1 MQSVTQRLIRK
12 TPSIPSSARPSRLN
26 RGAFSLIELM
36 IVITIIAILMSL
48 LLVGVRGAMNTARN
62 ATVTVEFKQ
71 LEKGIADFKAK
82 YGAEPPSSIVLF
94 EAPAGWTGSS
104 PSAVI
109 VNRSRALVRQM
120 WPDFDFSMPNPAPMA
135 AGRDINGDGDKSDT
149 IILNGSECLV
159 FFLGGVNATNIVDKT
174 GTTIGTAG
182 NPVTTWAPLGFSAN
196 PTSPFSRGG
205 ARSGPFHEFSNIRVI
220 NRDGSADAEGMPEY
234 LDQLPGQRNPILYA
248 SSYGG
253 RGYRDAD
260 VQFTTQPTYNAYT
273 TAPTGFAYFYRR
285 YTGTNPATAANFV
298 AAPAFN
304 PKSCQL
310 ISPGSDG
317 EYGWGG
323 TLSADM
329 EMIEPRAERYSERD
343 NITNFKGG
351 TIN

>member
-1 MQSVTQRLIRK
+1 MQSVRQRLIRK
-12 TPSIPSSARPSRLN
+12 TPSITSSARTQRPH

-48 LLVGVRGAMNTARN
+48 LLVGVRGAMTTARN
-62 ATVTVEFKQ
+62 ATVTVEFKNI
-71 LEKGIADFKAK
+71 EKGIADFKAK

-94 EAPAGWTGSS
+94 EVPAGWTGSS

-109 VNRSRALVRQM
+109 VNRSRALIRQM
-120 WPDFDFSMPNPAPMA
+120 WPDFDFSVA
-135 AGRDINGDGDKSDT
+135 RDINGDNDALDT
-149 IILNGSECLV
+149 ITLNGSECLV
-159 FFLGGVNATNIVDKT
+159 FFLGGLNSTNVVNQSGTLI
-174 GTTIGTAG
+174 GTTGAVI
-182 NPVTTWAPLGFSAN
+182 TTWAPLGFSAN
-196 PTSPFSRGG
+196 PTNPFARGG
-205 ARSGPFHEFSNIRVI
+205 ARSGPFHEFSAIRI
-220 NRDGSADAEGMPEY
+220 TNRDGSADAEGMPEY

-285 YTGTNPATAANFV
+285 YTGTNPATAANFI

-329 EMIEPRAERYSERD
+329 EMIEPRAERYFERD